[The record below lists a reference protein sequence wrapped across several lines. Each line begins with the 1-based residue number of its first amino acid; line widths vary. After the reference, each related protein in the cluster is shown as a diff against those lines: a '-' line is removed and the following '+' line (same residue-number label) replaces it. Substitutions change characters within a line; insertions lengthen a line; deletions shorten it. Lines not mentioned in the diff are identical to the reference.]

1 MSHNLSYT
9 NEITFE
15 NPFLESEIPKVI
27 SYVMEKSKLDF
38 NSDPSYEG
46 GFYLKLDSIW
56 RDSVIKQN
64 PEYSDNLKY
73 HGTRSFRFVRNGNF
87 IKGIRC
93 KDNLRYWTIEE
104 MNEIKNKVNDFMSNT
119 SSQSTP

>member
-1 MSHNLSYT
+1 MSHKLSDT

-15 NPFLESEIPKVI
+15 NPFLESDIPKVI
-27 SYVMEKSKLDF
+27 SYVIEKSKLDL
-38 NSDPSYEG
+38 NSDPSCEG

-64 PEYSDNLKY
+64 PEYSDILNY
-73 HGTRSFRFVRNGNF
+73 HGTRSFRFVKNGNY

-104 MNEIKNKVNDFMSNT
+104 MNEIKNKVNDFMSNI
-119 SSQSTP
+119 SSPPTP